1 MNSQEIEKILE
12 RYFNG
17 ETSRDEELALN
28 AFFSKEDVPAH
39 LKSLKP
45 MFSCLNEASKEELSE
60 DFDERFFGNI
70 SQKEV
75 GRKKSVRRLYVYVST
90 GIAASILVI
99 LGLFY
104 QFDVFSSKMEDT
116 FNDPAVAYNE
126 ARKALLFVS
135 DKFNTGLEPARQL
148 ASFDNTMEKMN
159 KVSGFG
165 EGVDN
170 MEKVSAYQKGLEEL
184 SKFSKYY
191 KAETN

>member
-28 AFFSKEDVPAH
+28 AFFSKKDVPAH

-45 MFSCLNEASKEELSE
+45 MFNYLDEASQEELDE
-60 DFDERFFGNI
+60 DFDERFFSNI
-70 SQKEV
+70 SKKENT
-75 GRKKSVRRLYVYVST
+75 KKRSVCKLYLYVST
-90 GIAASILVI
+90 GVAASILVI

-116 FNDPAVAYNE
+116 FSDPAVAYNE

-135 DKFNTGLEPARQL
+135 YKFNSGLEPAKQL
-148 ASFDNTMEKMN
+148 ASFDNTMKKIN

-165 EGVDN
+165 EGVEN

-191 KAETN
+191 KTETN